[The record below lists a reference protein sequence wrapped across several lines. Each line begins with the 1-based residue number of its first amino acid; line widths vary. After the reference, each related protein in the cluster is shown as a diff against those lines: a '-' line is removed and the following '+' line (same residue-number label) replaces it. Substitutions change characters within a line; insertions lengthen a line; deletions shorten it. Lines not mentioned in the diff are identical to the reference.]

1 MTILPPPFDRMPP
14 EYIAHVFEQ
23 APDMCGQLFLALC
36 EEHQRALVT
45 IRQKTEQLRR
55 QDDILNAQRELLQQ
69 AFEKLMITTTA
80 LADDEGV
87 TRAPAALLQSEQE
100 LQALL
105 SKLRGR

>member
-23 APDMCGQLFLALC
+23 APDICSQLFLALC

-45 IRQKTEQLRR
+45 IRQKTEQIHR
-55 QDDILNAQRELLQQ
+55 QDDILNAQRELLRQ

-80 LADDEGV
+80 LADDEGLA
-87 TRAPAALLQSEQE
+87 RAPAAVLQAEQE

-105 SKLRGR
+105 AKLRGQ